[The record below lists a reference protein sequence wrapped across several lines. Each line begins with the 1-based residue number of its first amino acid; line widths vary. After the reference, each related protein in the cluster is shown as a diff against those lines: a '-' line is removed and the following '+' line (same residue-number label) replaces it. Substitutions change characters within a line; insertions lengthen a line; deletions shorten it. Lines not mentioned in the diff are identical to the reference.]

1 MITEIP
7 KSKTRHGLQ
16 FSKFETKIKIYLKQS
31 NEIQLISHKK
41 KLTVCQIHIFYT
53 ANSLTAN
60 LTLNSLPNTHILYCK
75 FIACKFL
82 DESYDNL
89 NTKE

>member
-7 KSKTRHGLQ
+7 KSKTMHGLQ
-16 FSKFETKIKIYLKQS
+16 FSKFETKIKIYLRQS

-41 KLTVCQIHIFYT
+41 NDSLPNTYT

-60 LTLNSLPNTHILYCK
+60 SWMNFMIK
-75 FIACKFL
+75 
-82 DESYDNL
+82 
-89 NTKE
+89 

>member
-1 MITEIP
+1 M
-7 KSKTRHGLQ
+7 HGLQ

-53 ANSLTAN
+53 ANSLTA
-60 LTLNSLPNTHILYCK
+60 
-75 FIACKFL
+75 KFL

>member
-1 MITEIP
+1 MINEIP
-7 KSKTRHGLQ
+7 KSKTMHGLQ
-16 FSKFETKIKIYLKQS
+16 FSKFETKIKRYLKQS

-60 LTLNSLPNTHILYCK
+60 SWM
-75 FIACKFL
+75 
-82 DESYDNL
+82 NL
-89 NTKE
+89 KIT

>member
-7 KSKTRHGLQ
+7 KSKTMHGLQ
-16 FSKFETKIKIYLKQS
+16 FSKFETKIKIYLRQS

-41 KLTVCQIHIFYT
+41 IDSLSNTRIFYT

-60 LTLNSLPNTHILYCK
+60 SWMNFMIK
-75 FIACKFL
+75 
-82 DESYDNL
+82 
-89 NTKE
+89 

>member
-7 KSKTRHGLQ
+7 KSKTMHGLQ

-31 NEIQLISHKK
+31 NEIQLISHRK
-41 KLTVCQIHIFYT
+41 I
-53 ANSLTAN
+53 NSL
-60 LTLNSLPNTHILYCK
+60 SDTHILHCK
-75 FIACKFL
+75 FIDCKFFN
-82 DESYDNL
+82 EFYDKR

>member
-1 MITEIP
+1 MINEIP
-7 KSKTRHGLQ
+7 KSKTMHGLQ
-16 FSKFETKIKIYLKQS
+16 FSKKQKLKYMS

-60 LTLNSLPNTHILYCK
+60 SWM
-75 FIACKFL
+75 
-82 DESYDNL
+82 NL
-89 NTKE
+89 MIT

>member
-7 KSKTRHGLQ
+7 KSKTMHGLQ
-16 FSKFETKIKIYLKQS
+16 FSKFETKIKIYLRQS

-41 KLTVCQIHIFYT
+41 I
-53 ANSLTAN
+53 NSL
-60 LTLNSLPNTHILYCK
+60 SDTHLYCK
-75 FIACKFL
+75 FIDCKFL
-82 DESYDNL
+82 DEFYDKR

>member
-1 MITEIP
+1 M
-7 KSKTRHGLQ
+7 HGLQ

-41 KLTVCQIHIFYT
+41 ITFYT

-60 LTLNSLPNTHILYCK
+60 SWMNFMIK
-75 FIACKFL
+75 
-82 DESYDNL
+82 
-89 NTKE
+89 

>member
-1 MITEIP
+1 MINEIP
-7 KSKTRHGLQ
+7 KSKTMHGLQ

-41 KLTVCQIHIFYT
+41 KF
-53 ANSLTAN
+53 
-60 LTLNSLPNTHILYCK
+60 NSLPNTHILYCK
-75 FIACKFL
+75 FIDCKFL
-82 DESYDNL
+82 DESYHNL

>member
-7 KSKTRHGLQ
+7 KSKTMHGLQ
-16 FSKFETKIKIYLKQS
+16 FSKFETKIKIYLRQS

-41 KLTVCQIHIFYT
+41 IDSLPNTPFYT

-60 LTLNSLPNTHILYCK
+60 SWMNFMIK
-75 FIACKFL
+75 
-82 DESYDNL
+82 
-89 NTKE
+89 